1 MRWQHDWGGRID
13 FLTTLAETTG
23 RVPAALRDR
32 PEPFDD
38 LAPVLEAFALLSAV
52 RPAAV
57 GPAGAVPAAIP
68 LAEIRAYC
76 ALFGVGD
83 VEELVRLIR
92 AMDDAVL
99 ARAAERR
106 QA

>member
-1 MRWQHDWGGRID
+1 M
-13 FLTTLAETTG
+13 
-23 RVPAALRDR
+23 PAALRDR

-52 RPAAV
+52 RPVAT
-57 GPAGAVPAAIP
+57 GPVPAAIP
-68 LAEIRAYC
+68 LSEIQAYC
-76 ALFGVGD
+76 GLFGVGD
-83 VEELVRLIR
+83 VEEFVRLIR

-106 QA
+106 GA